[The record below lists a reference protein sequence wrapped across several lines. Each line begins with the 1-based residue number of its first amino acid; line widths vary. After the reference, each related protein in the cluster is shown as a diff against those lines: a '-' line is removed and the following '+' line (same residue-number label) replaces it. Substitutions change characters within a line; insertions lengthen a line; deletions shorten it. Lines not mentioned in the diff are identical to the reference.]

1 MAVAARPPALPT
13 AARRSARPRPGRQL
27 TGPGR
32 GGAPVRPRPRPGP
45 ARLGRRA
52 PLDTGHVPAGAAR
65 NLQPRGAGKGSAPG
79 APPHT
84 PPPRTAPFCCVAGG
98 SQVKSI
104 CVWEPRVGAG
114 TPIPPPLSV
123 APAGVSPP
131 GCKPRHAVDEL

>member
-1 MAVAARPPALPT
+1 MAVAAKPPALPT

-65 NLQPRGAGKGSAPG
+65 NLQPRWGEKGLELKKPG
-79 APPHT
+79 T
-84 PPPRTAPFCCVAGG
+84 
-98 SQVKSI
+98 
-104 CVWEPRVGAG
+104 W
-114 TPIPPPLSV
+114 IPMSMDKK
-123 APAGVSPP
+123 APAKACS
-131 GCKPRHAVDEL
+131 L

>member
-1 MAVAARPPALPT
+1 MAVAAKPPALPT

-65 NLQPRGAGKGSAPG
+65 NLQPRWGEKGSAPG
-79 APPHT
+79 APPHP
-84 PPPRTAPFCCVAGG
+84 PPPRTAPFCCVVCG
-98 SQVKSI
+98 SRGS
-104 CVWEPRVGAG
+104 
-114 TPIPPPLSV
+114 
-123 APAGVSPP
+123 APALPSHRHSASPQQ
-131 GCKPRHAVDEL
+131 ELAHLGANHYTQLMSSEA